1 MWFDR
6 ALKLLLFVLYKVPP
20 RKYVQENSIRDLYL
34 EPLQPNTLNLKM
46 EKGLN
51 SNFCNENR

>member
-6 ALKLLLFVLYKVPP
+6 ALKLLLFVLYKVHT
-20 RKYVQENSIRDLYL
+20 RKLNKGLVFRIYR

-51 SNFCNENR
+51 SDFCKKNR